1 MATANPFH
9 QLAREAEHEVL
20 KLLHKFG
27 YLTAA
32 QVAALVYPQHAQ
44 KLVMARRTLLR
55 LHRRNLVLI
64 HKGELIYSEQHY
76 ALSLPGARVVY
87 QLTGIAAE
95 SGKDVIRAPSAHRDA
110 ANWAAIRLMR
120 ESTTGT
126 RVWTEREIQTGRCPV
141 HVLANKVPDAL
152 AADEEGYCIWVE
164 VEASR
169 RGGRDM
175 QKLVRWLVHDAFP
188 PVIDAQLISL
198 NPPQDTLYLS
208 AVRLV
213 IADASAETFPQ
224 RLIHAL
230 REHGGIADPVRWARD
245 RLEIQ
250 TSTALDAPLLLG
262 LVP

>member
-9 QLAREAEHEVL
+9 ERAREAEHKAL
-20 KLLHKFG
+20 RLLHKFG

-55 LHRRNLVLI
+55 LHRRNLVLV
-64 HKGELIYSEQHY
+64 HRGEHVYSEQHY
-76 ALSLPGARVVY
+76 ALSLPGARAVY
-87 QLTGIAAE
+87 QMTGIEAE

-110 ANWAAIRLMR
+110 ANWAAIRLLR
-120 ESTTGT
+120 ESTARTT
-126 RVWTEREIQTGRCPV
+126 VWTEREIQTGRCPV
-141 HVLANKVPDAL
+141 HVLANKVPDTL
-152 AADEEGYCIWVE
+152 AADEEGYCLWIE

-175 QKLVRWLVHDAFP
+175 QKLVHWLVHAAFP
-188 PVIDAQLISL
+188 PATDSQLISL

-208 AVRLV
+208 AVRFV
-213 IADASAETFPQ
+213 IADETASSFPQ
-224 RLIHAL
+224 RLIRAL
-230 REHGGIADPVRWARD
+230 REHGRIADPVRWAQD

-250 TSTALDAPLLLG
+250 TSTALDAPLVLG

>member
-9 QLAREAEHEVL
+9 ERAREAEHKVL
-20 KLLHKFG
+20 NLLHKFG

-44 KLVMARRTLLR
+44 KLVLARRTLLR
-55 LHRRNLVLI
+55 LHRRNLVLV
-64 HKGELIYSEQHY
+64 HRGEHVYSEQHY
-76 ALSLPGARVVY
+76 ALSLAGARAVY

-95 SGKDVIRAPSAHRDA
+95 SGKDVIRTPSAHRDA
-110 ANWAAIRLMR
+110 ANWSAIRLLR
-120 ESTTGT
+120 ESTIGT

-141 HVLANKVPDAL
+141 HAIAGKVPDTL
-152 AADEEGYCIWVE
+152 SADEEGYCTWVE

-188 PVIDAQLISL
+188 PMTDTRLISL

-208 AVRLV
+208 EVRFV
-213 IADASAETFPQ
+213 IADVSAETFPQ
-224 RLIHAL
+224 RLIRAL
-230 REHGGIADPVRWARD
+230 REHGRIADPLSWARD

-250 TSTALDAPLLLG
+250 TAAALDAPLYTG
-262 LVP
+262 LMQ